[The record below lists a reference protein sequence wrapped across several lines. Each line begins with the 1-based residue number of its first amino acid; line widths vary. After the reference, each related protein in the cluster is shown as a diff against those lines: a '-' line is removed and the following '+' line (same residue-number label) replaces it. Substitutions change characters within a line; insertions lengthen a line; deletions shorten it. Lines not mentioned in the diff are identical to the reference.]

1 LDTHISR
8 LGHILFHFVEKPKG
22 HWTTR
27 GLAGSVFA
35 VGYRVIEYRTGLVCS
50 SWLVTMSLNWVSL
63 SRHFAI
69 ACLGPFKGA
78 LGGSLRSPEI
88 RYM

>member
-1 LDTHISR
+1 MDTHISR

-22 HWTTR
+22 HWTIR
-27 GLAGSVFA
+27 GLAESVSA
-35 VGYRVIEYRTGLVCS
+35 LGYRVIEYRTGLACS

-63 SRHFAI
+63 SRHFAK
-69 ACLGPFKGA
+69 ACLGPFTGA
-78 LGGSLRSPEI
+78 LGSSVRPPEI